1 MRQKGGILHPLTKQ
15 YIEQDGNI
23 FLLQRPTFMPNM
35 GPASL
40 KPSYPIEART
50 HQQFEPVILKNST
63 WWENWAFKNFFD
75 MQEATLIGAQAPAIY
90 QHTFNTLVEFGL
102 LGDRHTNKNA
112 KVWGIETAAIHNR
125 YRY

>member
-1 MRQKGGILHPLTKQ
+1 MRQKGGILHPSTKQ

-23 FLLQRPTFMPNM
+23 FLQRPTFMPNM